1 MTNETKRTGKNESTD
16 REESKSISV
25 KGVNSDLYRKVIEKA
40 IETGKTIG
48 EITNDAYKTLLSTM
62 EFALQKSSNVL
73 KRDFEVVSN
82 FSELTISDADLKEL
96 GKPVAFSNVDK
107 LDLSAVSNE
116 NFDKYIKS
124 LLHIKKLIISSE
136 LRKSLILTRAKYIDK
151 IEQTE

>member
-16 REESKSISV
+16 GKESKSISV

-151 IEQTE
+151 IEQPE